1 MTIFG
6 RYERENGIRLLTN
19 TIKLNHMILGE
30 KNTVAD
36 THSLL
41 SKSLW
46 TIQNTVKRRA
56 CSR

>member
-1 MTIFG
+1 MNRRKKMTILG

-19 TIKLNHMILGE
+19 TIKLNRMILGK

-41 SKSLW
+41 SKS
-46 TIQNTVKRRA
+46 Q
-56 CSR
+56 

>member
-41 SKSLW
+41 SKS
-46 TIQNTVKRRA
+46 Q
-56 CSR
+56 